1 MRKNRNKHEGL
12 NEDMQ
17 NLLSYIGELIDE
29 GDWVNNPDEI
39 GIELNE
45 LYQWLS
51 RIMVFHYD
59 YFTN

>member
-1 MRKNRNKHEGL
+1 MRKKSKQHEGL

-29 GDWVNNPDEI
+29 GDWENNPDDV

-59 YFTN
+59 IFTN